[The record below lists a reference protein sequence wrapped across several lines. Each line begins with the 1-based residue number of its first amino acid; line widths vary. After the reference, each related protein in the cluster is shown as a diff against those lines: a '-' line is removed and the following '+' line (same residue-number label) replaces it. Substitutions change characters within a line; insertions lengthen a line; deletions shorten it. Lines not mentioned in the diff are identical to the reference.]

1 MAASKIHSHDIDAYA
16 HLHSPIHQ
24 WDGRFKV
31 VGLLAIIFAFASVHS
46 IQSLPILIAITV
58 FIYSQSNLPWG
69 LIWRKLLIPGYVV
82 TAIVIFLP
90 FIYGQTVIAE
100 VGPFQV
106 RQEGVNHALLI
117 AGRLFCIVILAFVVF
132 GTDSFIRTIGA
143 LRALRLP
150 DIMADMLLLT
160 YRYLYEI
167 TAFFSQMQTSART
180 RGFQGN
186 AFSMKNLGTL
196 ASLIGH
202 LFIRSYE
209 KSERVYKAMVLRGYG
224 TAKAQDDMFKAKN
237 SDYIK
242 TAICLLTAL
251 LLLVWDR
258 LI

>member
-1 MAASKIHSHDIDAYA
+1 MPVGLNHSHDIDVYA
-16 HLHSPIHQ
+16 DLKSPIHQ
-24 WDGRFKV
+24 WDGRFKI
-31 VGLLAIIFAFASVHS
+31 VGLLAIIFAFASVKQ

-58 FIYSQSNLPWG
+58 LIYSLSNLPWR
-69 LIWRKLLIPGYVV
+69 LIWRRLLIPGYVV

-90 FIYGQTVIAE
+90 FVSGETVLAHI
-100 VGPFQV
+100 GPFQL
-106 RQEGVNHALLI
+106 RQEGLYLALLI

-167 TAFFSQMQTSART
+167 SAFFNQMQTSARI
-180 RGFQGN
+180 RGFQGKQ
-186 AFSMKNLGTL
+186 FSFKNIGTL

-224 TAKAQDDMFKAKN
+224 TVNAQQAQFK
-237 SDYIK
+237 SVTFDYLK
-242 TAICLLTAL
+242 TALCVFIAV